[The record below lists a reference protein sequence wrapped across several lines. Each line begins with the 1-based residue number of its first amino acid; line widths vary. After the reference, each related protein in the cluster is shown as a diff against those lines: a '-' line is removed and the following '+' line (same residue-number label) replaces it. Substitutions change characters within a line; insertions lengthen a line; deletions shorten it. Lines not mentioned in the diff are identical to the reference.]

1 MNQTL
6 SRRLHPLSRNADKGE
21 YATGQYRG
29 MLMRAL
35 ALTAATIGG
44 LPTTQERT
52 LTSPSGRAIFP
63 GAGLARFARACGTQP
78 PGHLRT
84 ATAA

>member
-6 SRRLHPLSRNADKGE
+6 SRRLHPLSLNADKGE

-35 ALTAATIGG
+35 ALTAPTIGRFRVQVCQA
-44 LPTTQERT
+44 TQNTRPVS
-52 LTSPSGRAIFP
+52 L
-63 GAGLARFARACGTQP
+63 
-78 PGHLRT
+78 
-84 ATAA
+84 

>member
-6 SRRLHPLSRNADKGE
+6 SRRLHPLSRNTDKGE

-35 ALTAATIGG
+35 ALIAPTVGR
-44 LPTTQERT
+44 LPTPQEQT
-52 LTSPSGRAIFP
+52 LTSPSSTWAHR
-63 GAGLARFARACGTQP
+63 RCGSP
-78 PGHLRT
+78 S
-84 ATAA
+84 AS

>member
-6 SRRLHPLSRNADKGE
+6 SRRLLPLSRNTEKGE

-35 ALTAATIGG
+35 ALAARTISR
-44 LPTTQERT
+44 LPTALAQT
-52 LTSPSGRAIFP
+52 LTSPS
-63 GAGLARFARACGTQP
+63 
-78 PGHLRT
+78 
-84 ATAA
+84 